1 MIEAL
6 FETLEGHLKDR
17 GYLAMGGPIIE
28 ASIVAVPKQR
38 NSREE
43 SAGIKAGEP
52 PEGWEDKPAKRRQKD
67 VEARWTKKHGRSHYG
82 YKNHVN
88 VDRRHKLVRR

>member
-6 FETLEGHLKDR
+6 FETFDGHPKDR
-17 GYLAMGGPIIE
+17 GYLAMGGQIID

-43 SAGIKAGEP
+43 SAGIKAGET
-52 PEGWEDKPAKRRQKD
+52 PESW
-67 VEARWTKKHGRSHYG
+67 
-82 YKNHVN
+82 
-88 VDRRHKLVRR
+88 